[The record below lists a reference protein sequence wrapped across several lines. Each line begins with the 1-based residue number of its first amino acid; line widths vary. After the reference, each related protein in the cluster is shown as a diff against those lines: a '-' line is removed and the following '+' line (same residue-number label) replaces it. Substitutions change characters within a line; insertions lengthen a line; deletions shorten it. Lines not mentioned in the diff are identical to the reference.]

1 MNNSERKIIL
11 TSLKTTLSMCE
22 VSRDTIMEANKLLS
36 SVFSEQ
42 PTYNDREKEL
52 KKLIYLKSEIIKEC
66 KRDIK
71 KYHEEINQIN
81 GYKKLE
87 K

>member
-1 MNNSERKIIL
+1 MFMSK
-11 TSLKTTLSMCE
+11 
-22 VSRDTIMEANKLLS
+22 
-36 SVFSEQ
+36 
-42 PTYNDREKEL
+42 DREKEL

-87 K
+87 KIDRR

>member
-1 MNNSERKIIL
+1 MSK
-11 TSLKTTLSMCE
+11 
-22 VSRDTIMEANKLLS
+22 
-36 SVFSEQ
+36 
-42 PTYNDREKEL
+42 DREKEL

-87 K
+87 KIIGDDKYGF

>member
-1 MNNSERKIIL
+1 MSK
-11 TSLKTTLSMCE
+11 
-22 VSRDTIMEANKLLS
+22 
-36 SVFSEQ
+36 
-42 PTYNDREKEL
+42 DREKEL

-87 K
+87 KIEGSDSNENRGNNKFMEQI